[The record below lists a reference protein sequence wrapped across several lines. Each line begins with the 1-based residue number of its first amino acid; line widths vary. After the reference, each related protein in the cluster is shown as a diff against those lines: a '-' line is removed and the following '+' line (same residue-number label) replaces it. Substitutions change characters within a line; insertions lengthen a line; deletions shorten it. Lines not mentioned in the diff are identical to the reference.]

1 MSGGGAFESMVSAVS
16 TSGTRTLM
24 GMFSGKRLKKLL
36 PCKPLADALKDVR
49 SQCAGLN
56 NFNGEYACENVSARW
71 VVEAKERQP
80 EDPIIVYFHGGGYVL
95 DILFPEVTFIVSLYQ
110 QLANP
115 RLSVLMLDYSTAPTH
130 QYPVAIREASDLYR
144 QLTEVDLCTNIILLG
159 DSAGGNLALTLTAH
173 YHYTHPAIPSLSSST
188 APKALVLIS
197 PWLNLIPEH
206 KGSYEKN
213 ENKDCMTHAILERW
227 AKLYA
232 PSDEDRA
239 SMWCSPLH
247 AAPEIWKDCLPEQTL
262 MLWGQNEVTFD
273 DLQQFASKLDLKH
286 TEIEPNGVHDSIMF
300 PMPRLFTSLKLTGD
314 RMSNKIFSRIVS
326 YLNDIM

>member
-36 PCKPLADALKDVR
+36 PCKPLEDALKDAK
-49 SQCAGLN
+49 SQCAGFN
-56 NFNGEYACENVSARW
+56 NSNHEYPCDNVSARW
-71 VVEAKERQP
+71 VVEAKERRP
-80 EDPIIVYFHGGGYVL
+80 EDPIVVYFHGGGYVL
-95 DILFPEVTFIVSLYQ
+95 DILFPEVTFIASLYQ
-110 QLANP
+110 QVANP

-130 QYPVAIREASDLYR
+130 QYPVAIREAVDLYR
-144 QLTEVDLCTNIILLG
+144 QLTEMDLCTNIILLG

-173 YHYTHPAIPSLSSST
+173 YHYTHPEIPSLSGSI
-188 APKALVLIS
+188 APKALILIS
-197 PWLNLIPEH
+197 PWLNLIPER

-213 ENKDCMTHAILERW
+213 ESKDCMTHAILERW

-232 PSDEDRA
+232 PSEEDRA

-273 DLQQFASKLDLKH
+273 DLQQFASKLGLKY
-286 TEIEPNGVHDSIMF
+286 TEVEPNGVHDSIMF
-300 PMPRLFTSLKLTGD
+300 PMPQLFTSLKLTGD

-326 YLNDIM
+326 YLKDTM